1 MFEYHL
7 KNVSLLLRTIAL
19 VPLLLSA
26 VAGPSLNNDSAAW
39 ESWDDRHM
47 LSKHSS
53 IYPSDEELE
62 AVQLIVGRAE
72 KVLKVV
78 SDKLALEDMG
88 DPEVKQRVEAAAASK
103 QKKATNTN
111 GSDVV
116 VTSLSGSSSS
126 DSKAMEKNATAK

>member
-1 MFEYHL
+1 
-7 KNVSLLLRTIAL
+7 
-19 VPLLLSA
+19 
-26 VAGPSLNNDSAAW
+26 
-39 ESWDDRHM
+39 M

-103 QKKATNTN
+103 QKKATNNT

-116 VTSLSGSSSS
+116 VTSLTGSSSS